1 MTPTTT
7 VPTELAGQALAL
19 ASLPSARQ
27 AIVMTLKKRGEA
39 TTDEL
44 AEAVGITA
52 SAVRQHLHPLAA
64 DGLVVHR
71 EERAGPGRPR
81 HWYRLTSVAET
92 LFPKRYGEL
101 ANQLLGFVEDSDAGL
116 VDLAFERRRQLR
128 TEKALVRLG
137 DRPFDERVRELAK
150 ILDEDGYLAD
160 CERLPDGTWLVVEHN
175 CAVIDVARR
184 YGQACT
190 SELAFLRDA
199 LADARVERVAHM
211 IAGAHVC
218 AYEISPLPVRRPTS
232 KGRAAVAR

>member
-1 MTPTTT
+1 MTPTQT
-7 VPTELAGQALAL
+7 PTEVAGQAVAL
-19 ASLPSARQ
+19 ASLPAARQ
-27 AIVMTLKKRGEA
+27 AIVITLKKRGEA

-64 DGLVVHR
+64 DGLVAHR

-81 HWYRLTSVAET
+81 HWYRLTPVAET

-128 TEKALVRLG
+128 TERAMARMAG
-137 DRPFDERVRELAK
+137 RSFDERVRELAR

-160 CERLPDGTWLVVEHN
+160 CEQQPDGTWLVVEHN

-190 SELAFLRDA
+190 SELAFLRDT
-199 LADARVERVAHM
+199 LADAQVERIAHM

-218 AYEISPLPVRRPTS
+218 AYEIRPLPRRRP
-232 KGRAAVAR
+232 ARKTATR

>member
-1 MTPTTT
+1 VTPIPSP
-7 VPTELAGQALAL
+7 PTELAGQAVAL
-19 ASLPSARQ
+19 ANLPAARQ

-39 TTDEL
+39 TAEEL
-44 AEAVGITA
+44 AEAVGVTP
-52 SAVRQHLHPLAA
+52 SAVRQHLHPLAGE
-64 DGLVVHR
+64 GLVAHR
-71 EERAGPGRPR
+71 EERSGPGRPR
-81 HWYRLTSVAET
+81 HWYRLTPAAET

-116 VDLAFERRRQLR
+116 VDLAFERRRQFR
-128 TEKALVRLG
+128 TKQALARLDG
-137 DRPFDERVRELAK
+137 RPFDDRVGELAR

-160 CERLPDGTWLVVEHN
+160 AERRPDGTWLVTEHN

-199 LADARVERVAHM
+199 LPDADVERIAHM

-218 AYEISPLPVRRPTS
+218 AYEVRP
-232 KGRAAVAR
+232 RAARRRATKAASGR